1 MELSKSK
8 VTLIKYD
15 NKENLDNFLSKINYV
30 NLNEISKEM
39 NLASFKRDLVIDEVL
54 SDFELEFR
62 YFVVDVDSVRVKWDY
77 KVATQRGS
85 EKLSVINNLI
95 SDLNLDKNFRLIF
108 AFSDD
113 SFQHSLIN
121 RCNLFIELF
130 KEDVILKK
138 SSYSIYNF

>member
-30 NLNEISKEM
+30 NLNEISKEI
-39 NLASFKRDLVIDEVL
+39 NLSSFKRDLVIDEVL

-62 YFVVDVDSVRVKWDY
+62 YFVVDIDSVRVNWDY
-77 KVATQRGS
+77 KVAQQRGT

-108 AFSDD
+108 AFSGD

-121 RCNLFIELF
+121 RCNLFLEY
-130 KEDVILKK
+130 VILKK
-138 SSYSIYNF
+138 SSYILTSNQN